1 MDKPKIPV
9 DKPRTP
15 VDKPK
20 IPVEIPRIP
29 APGEKKNTATK
40 DDIEKYIEKQIEE
53 KLNSLME
60 TLPDKL
66 PETNVAKPIYKLTI
80 RELYKNTLQNM
91 IDIINEITEAYS
103 KKDNYDFQNYM
114 YVIIDILSR
123 DDRKTYVGIII
134 IFLSFIIY
142 FIDGA
147 SV

>member
-1 MDKPKIPV
+1 MEKTMEKPKIPI
-9 DKPRTP
+9 K
-15 VDKPK
+15 K
-20 IPVEIPRIP
+20 IPIKDEN
-29 APGEKKNTATK
+29 EKKVTMN
-40 DDIEKYIEKQIEE
+40 DDNIEKYIEKHIEE
-53 KLNSLME
+53 KLNNLML

-66 PETNVAKPIYKLTI
+66 PEKNIAKPIYKLTI
-80 RELYKNTLQNM
+80 KELYKNTLQNM

-103 KKDNYDFQNYM
+103 RKDYYDVQNYM
-114 YVIIDILSR
+114 YVVIDILSK

>member
-1 MDKPKIPV
+1 MEKTKIPIEKTKV
-9 DKPRTP
+9 PIEKTN
-15 VDKPK
+15 
-20 IPVEIPRIP
+20 IP
-29 APGEKKNTATK
+29 TK
-40 DDIEKYIEKQIEE
+40 DNIEKYIEEHIER
-53 KLNSLME
+53 KINSLML

-66 PETNVAKPIYKLTI
+66 PEKNVAKPIYKLTI
-80 RELYKNTLQNM
+80 KELYKNTLQNM

-103 KKDNYDFQNYM
+103 KKEYYDIQNYM
-114 YVIIDILSR
+114 YVIIDILSK

>member
-1 MDKPKIPV
+1 MEKPKIPI
-9 DKPRTP
+9 K
-15 VDKPK
+15 K
-20 IPVEIPRIP
+20 IPIKDEN
-29 APGEKKNTATK
+29 EKKVTMN
-40 DDIEKYIEKQIEE
+40 DDNIEKYIEKHIEE
-53 KLNSLME
+53 KLNSLML

-66 PETNVAKPIYKLTI
+66 PEKNIAKPIYKLTI
-80 RELYKNTLQNM
+80 KELYKNTLQNM

-103 KKDNYDFQNYM
+103 RKDYYDVQNYM
-114 YVIIDILSR
+114 YVVIDILSK

>member
-1 MDKPKIPV
+1 MEKTMEKPKIPIA
-9 DKPRTP
+9 KA
-15 VDKPK
+15 K
-20 IPVEIPRIP
+20 IPINDEN
-29 APGEKKNTATK
+29 KKNVSMN
-40 DDIEKYIEKQIEE
+40 DNNIEKYIEKHIEE
-53 KLNSLME
+53 KLNNLML

-66 PETNVAKPIYKLTI
+66 PEKNIAKPIYKLTI
-80 RELYKNTLQNM
+80 KELYKNTLQNM

-103 KKDNYDFQNYM
+103 KKDYYDVQNYM
-114 YVIIDILSR
+114 YVVIDILSK